1 MSSKAKDNKITPDDD
16 NDTID
21 KMWISKFTLCLY
33 PIQYFLFILI
43 LFLYH

>member
-1 MSSKAKDNKITPDDD
+1 MTTKSGSIKNIADDD

-33 PIQYFLFILI
+33 PIQYLLLFVKNIS
-43 LFLYH
+43 